1 VSSPG
6 FEPDLGRL
14 EAGLRQLKIQYDMF
28 FAGALPRPPVEL
40 RSEVERLIKLYSNTE
55 IRNYATRFH
64 FHLNS
69 IVGKYNS
76 MTELWAKMTR
86 STEEGDRPAPAV
98 ADRAGGNVQIVA
110 TCRVKDPKQDVE
122 SLRILHARFQ
132 EMRRKLGD
140 TDGKIGF
147 ESFLTGVASQA
158 SRLREKSGCEEV
170 ELRLVVQDR
179 KVQLKARPSR

>member
-1 VSSPG
+1 VSSPSPE
-6 FEPDLGRL
+6 FEPDLSRL

-28 FAGALPRPPVEL
+28 FAGAIPRQPIEL
-40 RSEVERLIKLYSNTE
+40 RSELERTIKLYSNAQ

-64 FHLNS
+64 LTTLVSKF
-69 IVGKYNS
+69 NS
-76 MTELWAKMTR
+76 MTELWAKMLR
-86 STEEGDRPAPAV
+86 ATEEGNRPAPAV
-98 ADRAGGNVQIVA
+98 ANRAGGDVQIVA
-110 TCRVKDPKQDVE
+110 TCRVRDARQDVE
-122 SLRILHARFQ
+122 SLRLLHARFQ

-140 TDGKIGF
+140 THGKIGF